1 MNQLK
6 KIMLLGAGVYQL
18 PILQK
23 AAEMCEVVLVAPAVS
38 EDFEQYA
45 DKVYYL
51 DLGQQNE
58 ILEIAKREKIDG
70 IITDQTDIP
79 VRTVAYVADRMGLPG
94 IGYDTACLFT
104 DKGRMRQKL
113 EELGIPVL
121 PNKTVQTF
129 EEAVCFFESLEGAA
143 IIKPADNQGSRGVY
157 KISSRM
163 ELEKYFNSSL
173 SVSPT
178 GQVVVEKYAEGREFV
193 VEAMSLN
200 YEYQEL
206 ILGDTVYFDIE
217 NAFAAK
223 KRIFPSNASEEI
235 CNKVSLLN
243 ERIIKGFGLK
253 QGISHSEYVMDGDEV
268 YLIETAARGGG
279 VFISSDLIYLGAG
292 LNTEE
297 FLIRIAL
304 GELNDMPVGQKNLCH
319 CGYMAFYLPQGT
331 VKKVKGIQEILK
343 LDFVHRNILHTIQ
356 EGMKIGTIEDKTSRF
371 SIIVSGRTRQ
381 ELQWNMEQIRRMLII
396 RVETEMGLKDPIWE

>member
-1 MNQLK
+1 MK
-6 KIMLLGAGVYQL
+6 KIMILGAGVYQL

-23 AAEMCEVVLVAPAVS
+23 AADMCEVILVAPAVS
-38 EDFEQYA
+38 QDCKEYA
-45 DKVYYL
+45 DKVYYM
-51 DLGQQNE
+51 DLRQQDE
-58 ILEIAKREKIDG
+58 ILEIAQKEKIDG

-79 VRTVAYVADRMGLPG
+79 VRTVAYVADHMGLPG

-104 DKGRMRQKL
+104 DKGKMRQKL

-121 PNKTVQTF
+121 PNKTVQTL
-129 EEAVCFFESLEGAA
+129 EEAFGFFESLQGAA

-157 KISSRM
+157 KISSKM
-163 ELEKYFNSSL
+163 ELEKYFDSSL
-173 SVSPT
+173 RVSPT
-178 GQVVVEKYAEGREFV
+178 GQVVIEKYAEGREFV

-200 YEYQEL
+200 HEYQEL
-206 ILGDTVYFDIE
+206 ILGDTIYFDIE

-223 KRIFPSNASEEI
+223 NRIFPSNASEEI
-235 CNKVSLLN
+235 YKKVSLLN

-279 VFISSDLIYLGAG
+279 VFISSDLIHLGAG
-292 LNTEE
+292 VNTEE

-304 GELNDMPVGQKNLCH
+304 GELSAMPKVQKDQCH

-331 VKKVKGIQEILK
+331 VKSIQGIETIQNY
-343 LDFVHRNILHTIQ
+343 DFVHRNILYTIHT
-356 EGMKIGTIEDKTSRF
+356 GMQIGTIEDKTSRF
-371 SIIVSGRTRQ
+371 SIIVSGKSAE
-381 ELQWNMEQIRRMLII
+381 ELEEHMEQIRKALLIE
-396 RVETEMGLKDPIWE
+396 VDTEEGVKYPIWE

>member
-1 MNQLK
+1 MK
-6 KIMLLGAGVYQL
+6 KIMILGAGVYQL

-23 AAEMCEVVLVAPAVS
+23 AAEMCEVILVAPMVS
-38 EDFEQYA
+38 QDFKEYA
-45 DKVYYL
+45 DKIYDL
-51 DLGQQNE
+51 DLRRQDE
-58 ILEIAKREKIDG
+58 ILEIAQKEKIDG

-79 VRTVAYVADRMGLPG
+79 VRTMAYVADNMGLPG

-104 DKGRMRQKL
+104 DKGKMRQKL

-121 PNKTVQTF
+121 PNKTIQSL
-129 EEAVCFFESLEGAA
+129 EEAVHFFESLEGAA

-163 ELEKYFNSSL
+163 ELEKYFASSK
-173 SVSPT
+173 SESST
-178 GQVVVEKYAEGREFV
+178 GQVVIEKYAEGREFV

-206 ILGDTVYFDIE
+206 ILGDTIYFDIE

-223 KRIFPSNASEEI
+223 NRIFPSNASEEI
-235 CNKVSLLN
+235 CKKVSLLN

-279 VFISSDLIYLGAG
+279 VFISSDLIHLGAG
-292 LNTEE
+292 VNTEE

-304 GELNDMPVGQKNLCH
+304 GELNVMPEVQKGQCH

-331 VKKVKGIQEILK
+331 VKSIQGIESIK
-343 LDFVHRNILHTIQ
+343 NHDFVHRNILYTIHT
-356 EGMKIGTIEDKTSRF
+356 GMQIGTIEDKTSRF
-371 SIIVSGRTRQ
+371 SIIVSGKSAE
-381 ELQWNMEQIRRMLII
+381 ELEEHMEQIRKTLLIE
-396 RVETEMGLKDPIWE
+396 VDTEEGVKYPIWE

>member
-23 AAEMCEVVLVAPAVS
+23 AAEMCEVVLVAPAVP
-38 EDFEQYA
+38 EDFKQYA

-51 DLGQQNE
+51 DLRQQNE
-58 ILEIAKREKIDG
+58 ILKIAKREKIDG

-79 VRTVAYVADRMGLPG
+79 VRTVAFVADKMGLPG

-113 EELGIPVL
+113 KELGIPVL
-121 PNKTVQTF
+121 PNKTVQTL

-163 ELEKYFNSSL
+163 ELEKYFTSSL
-173 SVSPT
+173 NVSPT
-178 GQVVVEKYAEGREFV
+178 GQVVIEKYAEGREFV

-223 KRIFPSNASEEI
+223 NRIFPSNASEEV
-235 CNKVSLLN
+235 CKKVSLLN

-297 FLIRIAL
+297 FLIRIAS
-304 GELNDMPVGQKNLCH
+304 GELNVMPEVQKDRCC

-331 VKKVKGIQEILK
+331 VKKVEGIHEVLK

-356 EGMKIGTIEDKTSRF
+356 QGMKIGTIEDKTSRF
-371 SIIVSGRTRQ
+371 SIIVSGRTRE
-381 ELQWNMEQIRRMLII
+381 ELQWNMEQIRRILII
-396 RVETEMGLKDPIWE
+396 QVETEAGLKDPIWE

>member
-1 MNQLK
+1 MK
-6 KIMLLGAGVYQL
+6 KIMILGAGVYQL

-23 AAEMCEVVLVAPAVS
+23 AADMCEVILVAPAVS
-38 EDFEQYA
+38 QDFKQYA
-45 DKVYYL
+45 DKVYDL
-51 DLGQQNE
+51 DLRQQDE
-58 ILEIAKREKIDG
+58 ILEIAQKEKIDG

-79 VRTVAYVADRMGLPG
+79 VRTVAYVAENMGLPG

-104 DKGRMRQKL
+104 DKGKMRQKL

-121 PNKTVQTF
+121 PNKTVQTL
-129 EEAVCFFESLEGAA
+129 EEAVCFFESLDGAA

-157 KISSRM
+157 KISSSM
-163 ELEKYFNSSL
+163 ELEKHFDSSV

-178 GQVVVEKYAEGREFV
+178 GQVVIEKYAEGREFV

-200 YEYQEL
+200 HEYQEL
-206 ILGDTVYFDIE
+206 ILGDTIYFDIE

-223 KRIFPSNASEEI
+223 SRIFPTNASEEI
-235 CNKVSLLN
+235 CKRVSLLN

-279 VFISSDLIYLGAG
+279 VFISSDLIHLGAG
-292 LNTEE
+292 VNTEE

-304 GELNDMPVGQKNLCH
+304 GEISAMPEVQKNGCH
-319 CGYMAFYLPQGT
+319 CGYMAFYLPKGT
-331 VKKVKGIQEILK
+331 VKSIQGIDSIINY
-343 LDFVHRNILHTIQ
+343 DFVHRNILYTIHT
-356 EGMKIGTIEDKTSRF
+356 GMQIGTIEDKTSRF
-371 SIIVSGRTRQ
+371 SIIVSGKSAE
-381 ELQWNMEQIRRMLII
+381 ELETHMEQIRKTLLIE
-396 RVETEMGLKDPIWE
+396 VDTEEGVKYPIWE

>member
-1 MNQLK
+1 MK
-6 KIMLLGAGVYQL
+6 KIMILGAGVYQL

-23 AAEMCEVVLVAPAVS
+23 AAEMCEVILVAPMVS
-38 EDFEQYA
+38 QDFKEYA
-45 DKVYYL
+45 DKIYDL
-51 DLGQQNE
+51 DLRRQDE
-58 ILEIAKREKIDG
+58 ILEIAQKEKIDG

-79 VRTVAYVADRMGLPG
+79 VRTMAYVADNMGLPG

-104 DKGRMRQKL
+104 DKGKMRQKL

-121 PNKTVQTF
+121 PNKTIQSL
-129 EEAVCFFESLEGAA
+129 EEAVHFFESLEGAA

-163 ELEKYFNSSL
+163 ELEKYFASSK
-173 SVSPT
+173 SESST
-178 GQVVVEKYAEGREFV
+178 GQVVIEKYAEGREFV

-206 ILGDTVYFDIE
+206 ILGDTIYFDIE

-223 KRIFPSNASEEI
+223 NRIFPSNASEEI
-235 CNKVSLLN
+235 CKKVSLLN

-279 VFISSDLIYLGAG
+279 VFISSDLIHLGAG
-292 LNTEE
+292 VNTEE

-304 GELNDMPVGQKNLCH
+304 GELNVMPEVQKGQCH

-331 VKKVKGIQEILK
+331 VKSIQGIESIK
-343 LDFVHRNILHTIQ
+343 NYDFVNRNILYTIHT
-356 EGMKIGTIEDKTSRF
+356 GMQIGTIEDKTSRF
-371 SIIVSGRTRQ
+371 SIILS
-381 ELQWNMEQIRRMLII
+381 
-396 RVETEMGLKDPIWE
+396 

>member
-1 MNQLK
+1 MK
-6 KIMLLGAGVYQL
+6 KIMILGAGVYQL

-23 AAEMCEVVLVAPAVS
+23 AAEMCEVILVAPMVS
-38 EDFEQYA
+38 QDFKEYA
-45 DKVYYL
+45 DKIYDL
-51 DLGQQNE
+51 DLRRQDE
-58 ILEIAKREKIDG
+58 ILEIAQKEKIDG

-79 VRTVAYVADRMGLPG
+79 VRTMAYVADNMGLPG

-104 DKGRMRQKL
+104 DKGKMRQKL

-121 PNKTVQTF
+121 PNKTIQSL
-129 EEAVCFFESLEGAA
+129 EEAVHFFETLEGAA

-163 ELEKYFNSSL
+163 ELEKYFASSK
-173 SVSPT
+173 SESST
-178 GQVVVEKYAEGREFV
+178 GQVVIEKYAEGREFV

-206 ILGDTVYFDIE
+206 ILGDTIYFDIE

-223 KRIFPSNASEEI
+223 KRIFPSNANKEI
-235 CNKVSLLN
+235 CKKVSLLN

-279 VFISSDLIYLGAG
+279 VFISSDLIHLGAG
-292 LNTEE
+292 VNTEE

-304 GELNDMPVGQKNLCH
+304 GELSAMPKVQKDQCH

-331 VKKVKGIQEILK
+331 VKSIQGIETIPNY
-343 LDFVHRNILHTIQ
+343 DFVHRNILYTIHT
-356 EGMKIGTIEDKTSRF
+356 GMQIGTIEDKTSRF
-371 SIIVSGRTRQ
+371 SIIVSGKSAE
-381 ELQWNMEQIRRMLII
+381 ELEEHMEQIRKALLIE
-396 RVETEMGLKDPIWE
+396 VDTEEGVKYPIWE

>member
-1 MNQLK
+1 MK
-6 KIMLLGAGVYQL
+6 KIMILGAGVYQL

-23 AAEMCEVVLVAPAVS
+23 AADMCEVILVAPAVS
-38 EDFEQYA
+38 QYFKEYA

-51 DLGQQNE
+51 DLRQQDE
-58 ILEIAKREKIDG
+58 ILEIAQKEKIDG

-79 VRTVAYVADRMGLPG
+79 VRTVAYVADNMGLPG

-104 DKGRMRQKL
+104 DKGKMRQKL

-121 PNKTVQTF
+121 PNKIVQTL

-163 ELEKYFNSSL
+163 ELEKYFDSSL
-173 SVSPT
+173 GVSPT
-178 GQVVVEKYAEGREFV
+178 GQVVIEKYAEGREFV

-200 YEYQEL
+200 HEYQEL
-206 ILGDTVYFDIE
+206 ILGDTIYFDIE

-223 KRIFPSNASEEI
+223 SRIFPTNASDEI
-235 CNKVSLLN
+235 CKRVSLLN

-279 VFISSDLIYLGAG
+279 VFISSDLIHLGAG
-292 LNTEE
+292 VNTEE

-304 GELNDMPVGQKNLCH
+304 GEISAMPEVQKNRCH
-319 CGYMAFYLPQGT
+319 CGYMAFYLPKGT
-331 VKKVKGIQEILK
+331 VKSIQGIDSIINY
-343 LDFVHRNILHTIQ
+343 DFVHRNILYTIHT
-356 EGMKIGTIEDKTSRF
+356 GMQIGTIEDKTSRF
-371 SIIVSGRTRQ
+371 SIIVSGKSAE
-381 ELQWNMEQIRRMLII
+381 ELEAHMEQIRKTLLIE
-396 RVETEMGLKDPIWE
+396 VDTEEGVKYPIWE

>member
-1 MNQLK
+1 MK
-6 KIMLLGAGVYQL
+6 KIMILGAGVYQL

-23 AAEMCEVVLVAPAVS
+23 AADMCEVILVAPAVS
-38 EDFEQYA
+38 QDFKQYA
-45 DKVYYL
+45 DKVYAL
-51 DLGQQNE
+51 DLRQQDE
-58 ILEIAKREKIDG
+58 ILEIAQKEKIDG

-79 VRTVAYVADRMGLPG
+79 VRTVAYVAENMGLPG

-104 DKGRMRQKL
+104 DKGKMRQKL

-121 PNKTVQTF
+121 PNKTVQTL
-129 EEAVCFFESLEGAA
+129 EEAVCFFESLDGAA

-157 KISSRM
+157 KISSSM
-163 ELEKYFNSSL
+163 ELEKHFDSSV

-178 GQVVVEKYAEGREFV
+178 GQVVIEKYAEGREFV

-200 YEYQEL
+200 HEYQEL
-206 ILGDTVYFDIE
+206 ILGDTIYFDIE

-223 KRIFPSNASEEI
+223 SRIFPTNASEEI
-235 CNKVSLLN
+235 CKRVSLLN

-279 VFISSDLIYLGAG
+279 VFISSDLIHLGAG
-292 LNTEE
+292 VNTEE

-304 GELNDMPVGQKNLCH
+304 GEISAMPEVQKNGCH
-319 CGYMAFYLPQGT
+319 CGYMAFYLPKGT
-331 VKKVKGIQEILK
+331 VKSIQGIDSIINY
-343 LDFVHRNILHTIQ
+343 DFVHRNILYTIHT
-356 EGMKIGTIEDKTSRF
+356 GMQIGTIEDKTSRF
-371 SIIVSGRTRQ
+371 SIIVSGKSAE
-381 ELQWNMEQIRRMLII
+381 ELETHMEQIRKTLLIE
-396 RVETEMGLKDPIWE
+396 VDTEEGVKYPIWE

>member
-1 MNQLK
+1 MK
-6 KIMLLGAGVYQL
+6 KIMILGAGVYQL

-23 AAEMCEVVLVAPAVS
+23 AADMCEVILVAPEVS
-38 EDFEQYA
+38 ADFKEYA
-45 DKVYYL
+45 DRVYYL
-51 DLGQQNE
+51 DLRQQDA
-58 ILEIAKREKIDG
+58 ILEVAQKEKIDG

-79 VRTVAYVADRMGLPG
+79 VRTVAYVADKMGLPG
-94 IGYDTACLFT
+94 IGYDMACLFT

-121 PNKTVQTF
+121 PNKTVGTL
-129 EEAVCFFESLEGAA
+129 EEAVCFFDSLESTA

-163 ELEKYFNSSL
+163 ELEKYFAASL

-178 GQVVVEKYAEGREFV
+178 GQVVIEKYAEGREFV

-200 YEYQEL
+200 YEYREL
-206 ILGDTVYFDIE
+206 ILGDTIYFDIE

-223 KRIFPSNASEEI
+223 SRIFPSNAGEEL
-235 CNKVSLLN
+235 CKKVSLLN

-253 QGISHSEYVMDGDEV
+253 QGISHSEYVMDGDEI

-279 VFISSDLIYLGAG
+279 VFISSDLIYLGTG
-292 LNTEE
+292 VNTEE
-297 FLIRIAL
+297 FLIRVAL
-304 GELNDMPVGQKNLCH
+304 GELNCMPEVQKDQCH

-331 VKKVKGIQEILK
+331 VKSIQGIDSVINF
-343 LDFVHRNILHTIQ
+343 DFVHRNILYTIHR
-356 EGMKIGTIEDKTSRF
+356 GMKIGAIEDKTSRF
-371 SIIVSGRTRQ
+371 SIIVSGKNAG
-381 ELQWNMEQIRRMLII
+381 ELEEHMEKIRETLQIE
-396 RVETEMGLKDPIWE
+396 VDTEEGVKYPIWE

>member
-1 MNQLK
+1 MK
-6 KIMLLGAGVYQL
+6 KIMILGAGVYQL

-23 AAEMCEVVLVAPAVS
+23 AAEMCEVILVAPAVS
-38 EDFEQYA
+38 QDFKEYA
-45 DKVYYL
+45 DKIYDL
-51 DLGQQNE
+51 DLRRQDE
-58 ILEIAKREKIDG
+58 ILEIAQKEKIDG
-70 IITDQTDIP
+70 ITTDQTDIP
-79 VRTVAYVADRMGLPG
+79 VRTMAYVADNMGLPG

-104 DKGRMRQKL
+104 DKGKMRQKL

-121 PNKTVQTF
+121 PNKTVQTL
-129 EEAVCFFESLEGAA
+129 EEAFGFFESLQGAA

-157 KISSRM
+157 KISSKM
-163 ELEKYFNSSL
+163 ELEKYFDSSL
-173 SVSPT
+173 RVSPT
-178 GQVVVEKYAEGREFV
+178 GQVVIEKYAEGREFV

-206 ILGDTVYFDIE
+206 ILGDTIYFDIE

-223 KRIFPSNASEEI
+223 NRIFPSNASEEI
-235 CNKVSLLN
+235 CKKVSLLN

-279 VFISSDLIYLGAG
+279 VFISSDLIHLGAG
-292 LNTEE
+292 VNTEE

-304 GELNDMPVGQKNLCH
+304 GELSAMPEVQKDQCH

-331 VKKVKGIQEILK
+331 VKSIQGIETIQNY
-343 LDFVHRNILHTIQ
+343 DFVHRNILYTIHT
-356 EGMKIGTIEDKTSRF
+356 GMQIGTIEDKTSRF
-371 SIIVSGRTRQ
+371 SIIVSGKSAE
-381 ELQWNMEQIRRMLII
+381 ELEEHMEQIRKTLLIE
-396 RVETEMGLKDPIWE
+396 VDTEEGVKYPIWE

>member
-1 MNQLK
+1 MK
-6 KIMLLGAGVYQL
+6 KIMILGAGVYQL

-23 AAEMCEVVLVAPAVS
+23 AAEMCEVILVAPVVS
-38 EDFEQYA
+38 QDFKEYA
-45 DKVYYL
+45 DKIYDL
-51 DLGQQNE
+51 DLRRQDE
-58 ILEIAKREKIDG
+58 ILEIAQKEKIDG

-79 VRTVAYVADRMGLPG
+79 VRTMAYVADNMGLPG

-104 DKGRMRQKL
+104 DKGKMRQKL

-121 PNKTVQTF
+121 PNKTIQSL
-129 EEAVCFFESLEGAA
+129 EEAVRFFESLEGAA

-163 ELEKYFNSSL
+163 ELEKYFASSK
-173 SVSPT
+173 SESST
-178 GQVVVEKYAEGREFV
+178 GQVVIEKYAEGREFV

-200 YEYQEL
+200 YEYQKL
-206 ILGDTVYFDIE
+206 ILGDTIYFDIE

-235 CNKVSLLN
+235 CKKVSLLN
-243 ERIIKGFGLK
+243 EKIIKGFGLK

-279 VFISSDLIYLGAG
+279 VFISSDLIHLGTG

-297 FLIRIAL
+297 FLIGIAL
-304 GELNDMPVGQKNLCH
+304 GELSAMPEVQKDQCH

-331 VKKVKGIQEILK
+331 VKSIQGIESIK
-343 LDFVHRNILHTIQ
+343 NYDFVHRNILYTIHT
-356 EGMKIGTIEDKTSRF
+356 GMQIGTIEDKTSRF
-371 SIIVSGRTRQ
+371 SIIVSGKSAE
-381 ELQWNMEQIRRMLII
+381 ELEEHMEQIRKTLLIE
-396 RVETEMGLKDPIWE
+396 VDTEEGVKYPIWE